1 MINKINRTKIIFKQ
15 NSRKIL
21 KRILNNQK
29 SLIVCTTNGKKRIQN
44 DTQLKFLKTID
55 LIWISNVKSN
65 PSIINLEQIKKK
77 IKNKKFNNIIAIGGG
92 SVIDTAKA
100 IKLITLHNEKNI
112 KNLFKNNLPEKKSK
126 IKLIALPTTSG
137 TGSEVT
143 CFSTIWD
150 TKNKK
155 KLSLNYE
162 TLYPNVAIVDPE
174 LTLSLP
180 LDETINT
187 GLDAFNQAFE
197 STIWTKNKTKN
208 IEFYGQQSIKYIFN
222 SLPKLIDNKHNKVH
236 RNRMSK
242 ASLYAGLCISANRTS
257 LCHSMSYP
265 LTANL
270 NMPHGLACAVTM
282 IPLIKYIKLKNK
294 NFFNKLIKKLK
305 LNSYNNFE
313 RNFENFFKKLNL
325 KSRSKKY
332 IKNRNIFL
340 KLSKEMY
347 TPGRADNFPYKVN
360 ILLIKNIINSTYEW
374 LYREENIKN

>member
-1 MINKINRTKIIFKQ
+1 M
-15 NSRKIL
+15 
-21 KRILNNQK
+21 
-29 SLIVCTTNGKKRIQN
+29 
-44 DTQLKFLKTID
+44 D
-55 LIWISNVKSN
+55 
-65 PSIINLEQIKKK
+65 
-77 IKNKKFNNIIAIGGG
+77 
-92 SVIDTAKA
+92 
-100 IKLITLHNEKNI
+100 
-112 KNLFKNNLPEKKSK
+112 
-126 IKLIALPTTSG
+126 
-137 TGSEVT
+137 
-143 CFSTIWD
+143 
-150 TKNKK
+150 
-155 KLSLNYE
+155 
-162 TLYPNVAIVDPE
+162 
-174 LTLSLP
+174 
-180 LDETINT
+180 
-187 GLDAFNQAFE
+187 
-197 STIWTKNKTKN
+197 KNKTKN
-208 IEFYGQQSIKYIFN
+208 IEYYGQQSIKYILN
-222 SLPKLIDNKHNKVH
+222 SLPKLVDNKHNKVH
-236 RNRMSK
+236 RNKMSK

-360 ILLIKNIINSTYEW
+360 ILLIKNIINNTYEW
-374 LYREENIKN
+374 LYREEKIKN